1 MDMNRAAWV
10 TQNATATDPGADSDR
25 DRFSAAPPASAAA
38 SAGFSHEASD
48 AFGAIGYEAADPSLQ
63 ERLWQAA
70 IPDLRRLWQRP

>member
-1 MDMNRAAWV
+1 MDSNGNIGAA
-10 TQNATATDPGADSDR
+10 NG
-25 DRFSAAPPASAAA
+25 AAPDRPTGGRDPYRWPAAA
-38 SAGFSHEASD
+38 LGAGAFSHEASD

>member
-1 MDMNRAAWV
+1 MDTNGDDGVANGSAPGRLTGGRDPYRWKS
-10 TQNATATDPGADSDR
+10 TAPGAG
-25 DRFSAAPPASAAA
+25 A
-38 SAGFSHEASD
+38 FSHEASD